1 MREEN
6 GIKRGEKNIRN
17 QPVVFNIQYT
27 PYKLPKG
34 ATAAERDEH
43 ADKRAFYDMTGEKNV
58 LDYITTEGKRTGK
71 RTALEY
77 LQKNTGVFNDKSMLT
92 ENTVKEM
99 KARLK
104 ANKGHIYHGFISLN
118 EEQSYKID
126 TPEKCIELIK
136 RTFPQFFA
144 DAKFHKDNVD
154 LMCALHLD
162 RPHHLHIHFV
172 FWEKEPKY
180 KSKDGSLR
188 YRRFGKIDKKSLDNM
203 FVRLGLYL
211 SERKDNVYKSR
222 DKAIAELKE
231 LLGVRAVMASDDKI
245 KKEIISL
252 AKDLPKTERITYGS
266 KDMESFRPRI
276 DRIVWL
282 LLGSDSRALKAN
294 RRFYDAVAER
304 ERDIKNICGE
314 RSVPSGAETVSNPT
328 AKNLSKYYNE
338 IDEKNIHI
346 IEDLKADYKR
356 RQGNLVLNLCKF
368 IKPEYFER
376 KRKCRAN
383 DNRLKR
389 SLGMSRRK
397 IDRACKK
404 FFRSFGAES
413 ELLERDFTRRL
424 QEIEEEIERERKK
437 KESSS
442 SGGNGSGSGETK

>member
-1 MREEN
+1 M
-6 GIKRGEKNIRN
+6 
-17 QPVVFNIQYT
+17 YT

-34 ATAAERDEH
+34 ASADEIAKH
-43 ADKRAFYDMTGEKNV
+43 AGERAFYDMTGADNIFK
-58 LDYITTEGKRTGK
+58 YITTEGKRTGK
-71 RTALEY
+71 FTALEY
-77 LQKNTGVFNDKSMLT
+77 LQKNTGVFNDKGMIPQ
-92 ENTVKEM
+92 EQVDEM
-99 KARLK
+99 KSRLK
-104 ANKGHIYHGFISLN
+104 KNKGHIWHGFISIN
-118 EEQSYKID
+118 EEQSHKID

-136 RTFPQFFA
+136 RTFPKFLA

-180 KSKDGSLR
+180 KGKDGTLR
-188 YRRFGKIDKKSLDNM
+188 FRRHGKIDKVSIDNM

-211 SERKDNVYKSR
+211 SDNKDKVYKSR

-231 LLGVRAVMASDDKI
+231 LLGVRAVMAGDEQI

-252 AKDLPKTERITYGS
+252 AKDLPKTGRLTYGS
-266 KDMESFRPRI
+266 KDMERFRPRI
-276 DRIVWL
+276 DRIVRL
-282 LLGSDSRALKAN
+282 LIGSDQKAMKAN
-294 RRFYDAVAER
+294 RRFYQALEER
-304 ERDIKNICGE
+304 EREIKNICGK
-314 RSVPSGAETVSNPT
+314 PT
-328 AKNLSKYYNE
+328 AFSNKNVTAQEMESDLPKYGNK
-338 IDEKNIHI
+338 IDEKNIRV
-346 IEDLKADYKR
+346 IEELKADYKR

-376 KRKCRAN
+376 KRKYKPN

-404 FFRSFGAES
+404 FFRSFGQES
-413 ELLERDFTRRL
+413 ELLERDFTHRL

-437 KESSS
+437 NQSSS
-442 SGGNGSGSGETK
+442 GGGNGSGDDETK

>member
-1 MREEN
+1 M
-6 GIKRGEKNIRN
+6 
-17 QPVVFNIQYT
+17 YT
-27 PYKLPKG
+27 PYEMPKG
-34 ATAAERDEH
+34 ASADEIAKH
-43 ADKRAFYDMTGEKNV
+43 AGERAFYDMTGADNIFK
-58 LDYITTEGKRTGK
+58 YITTEGKRTGK
-71 RTALEY
+71 FTALEY
-77 LQKNTGVFNDKSMLT
+77 LQKNTGVFNDKGMIPQ
-92 ENTVKEM
+92 EQVHEM

-104 ANKGHIYHGFISLN
+104 RNKGHIWHGFISIN
-118 EEQSYKID
+118 EEQSHKID

-136 RTFPQFFA
+136 RTFPQFLS

-180 KSKDGSLR
+180 KGKDGTPR
-188 YRRFGKIDKKSLDNM
+188 YRRHGKIDKKSIDNM

-211 SERKDNVYKSR
+211 SDNKDKVYKSR

-231 LLGVRAVMASDDKI
+231 LLGIRAVMAGDEQI

-252 AKDLPKTERITYGS
+252 AKDLPKTGRLTYGS
-266 KDMESFRPRI
+266 KDMEKFRPRI
-276 DRIVWL
+276 DRIVCL
-282 LLGSDSRALKAN
+282 LLGSDVKAMKAD
-294 RRFYDAVAER
+294 RRFYRAVEER
-304 ERDIKNICGE
+304 EIEVKNICGK
-314 RSVPSGAETVSNPT
+314 STAFSNKNVT
-328 AKNLSKYYNE
+328 AQEMESNLPKYGNK
-338 IDEKNIHI
+338 IDEKNIRV
-346 IEDLKADYKR
+346 IEELKADYKR

-376 KRKCRAN
+376 KRKYKPN

-404 FFRSFGAES
+404 FFRSFGQES
-413 ELLERDFTRRL
+413 ELLERDFTHRL

-437 KESSS
+437 NQSSS
-442 SGGNGSGSGETK
+442 GGGNGSGDGETK